1 MTGESAETVLEGGN
15 GRSPYTD
22 TSDSSSSS
30 RASVAVPYSQL
41 YDIISNILARTLL
54 MVSASKPVA
63 ETASAAVSRGMT
75 KECSGIYG
83 KREPMPLK
91 LLDEN

>member
-22 TSDSSSSS
+22 TSDSSSSR

-41 YDIISNILARTLL
+41 SDIISNINARTLL
-54 MVSASKPVA
+54 MVPASKPVA
-63 ETASAAVSRGMT
+63 ETARAAVSRGMT
-75 KECSGIYG
+75 KVCSSIYG
-83 KREPMPLK
+83 KRKCMHLK
-91 LLDEN
+91 LLDED